1 VSNIQRSEVL
11 DGILLFFLLP
21 EGEVLLEELDD
32 GLGVSEGLFINVVNL
47 LEGIREGL
55 LSELAGL
62 LVVVHHLVVEDR
74 KVEGKTK
81 SNWVAGV
88 EALGAGLGELVVLK
102 GAIFDGLKLVGI
114 GTLGDVPVVVSDHLV
129 EEGLGLVGGGD
140 LHALVLDVIDDG
152 HALVVELTLDLL
164 LVALEGLVELLVLW
178 ILLDGADGP
187 DGGSFGSDL
196 VLESDGKQVSLFGG
210 EVLVLALNNLV
221 EVKDHVVE
229 SLGLLGNSGHE
240 NVLFQTHL

>member
-1 VSNIQRSEVL
+1 MLNTYYSEVF
-11 DGILLFFLLP
+11 DGVLLFFFLP
-21 EGEVLLEELDD
+21 EGEVLLEELND
-32 GLGVSEGLFINVVNL
+32 GLGISEGLLVNVIDL
-47 LEGIREGL
+47 LESVREGL

-62 LVVVHHLVVEDR
+62 LVVVHDLVVEDR
-74 KVEGKTK
+74 EVEGETK

-88 EALGAGLGELVVLK
+88 EALGAGLSELVVLE

-140 LHALVLDVIDDG
+140 LHALVLDVLDDG
-152 HALVVELTLDLL
+152 HALLVKLTLDLL
-164 LVALEGLVELLVLW
+164 LVTLEGLVELLVLW
-178 ILLDGADGP
+178 VLLDGADGP
-187 DGGSFGSDL
+187 DGGSLGSDL
-196 VLESDGKQVSLFGG
+196 VLESNRKQVSLLGG
-210 EVLVLALNNLV
+210 EVLLLALNNLV
-221 EVKDHVVE
+221 EVEDHVVK